1 MKPDH
6 YQRDQA
12 LAAEYVLGT
21 LSGLARRRFE
31 TWMMESERLRRRVW
45 YWERRLAP
53 LNAGLA
59 PVAPPEA
66 VWLGINETLRR
77 RPRRRALWAA
87 LVGGLAAAA
96 LVAAV
101 LLVAR
106 PFQSSLGPRYL
117 GVVQNNSGQPLWVV
131 ESRPDSDSL
140 KVRGIRAGDA
150 GPGKD
155 YELWIL
161 PRSGPP
167 QPLGV
172 LPGDKGARDIQLSG
186 SESQALRASGR
197 LAISLE
203 KRGGSLTGRPQGPVL
218 YQFHLLRIPP
228 RLNG

>member
-1 MKPDH
+1 MKPDQ

-21 LSGLARRRFE
+21 LSGPARRRFE
-31 TWMMESERLRRRVW
+31 VWMMESERLRRRVW

-53 LNAGLA
+53 LNAALK
-59 PVAPPEA
+59 PVTPPKA
-66 VWLGINETLRR
+66 VWSGVDRKLRDRPWRR
-77 RPRRRALWAA
+77 RLWPG
-87 LVGGLAAAA
+87 LVAGLAAAA
-96 LVAAV
+96 VVATV
-101 LLVAR
+101 LLMAR
-106 PFQSSLGPRYL
+106 PLHSPSGPLYL
-117 GVVQNNSGQPLWVV
+117 GVVQNSSGQPLWVV

-140 KVRGIRAGDA
+140 NIRRVRAGDA

-167 QPLGV
+167 RSLGV
-172 LPGDKGARDIQLSG
+172 LPGNTSDRDIEL
-186 SESQALRASGR
+186 SESQDQALRLSGR

-203 KRGGSLTGRPQGPVL
+203 RQGGSPTGRPQGPVL
-218 YQFHLLRIPP
+218 YQFHLLRIQS

>member
-1 MKPDH
+1 MKADRFE
-6 YQRDQA
+6 RDQA

-21 LSGLARRRFE
+21 LSGRARRRFE

-53 LNAGLA
+53 LNAALQ
-59 PVAPPEA
+59 PVAPPKA
-66 VWLGINETLRR
+66 VWSGIQARLEHGRDRRGLRR
-77 RPRRRALWAA
+77 G
-87 LVGGLAAAA
+87 LVVSLAAAA
-96 LVAAV
+96 MVVAV
-101 LLVAR
+101 LLAAR
-106 PFQSSLGPRYL
+106 PFQHSPGPLYL
-117 GVVQNNSGQPLWVV
+117 GVVQNASGQPLWVV

-140 KVRGIRAGDA
+140 VVRGVKPGDA

-167 QPLGV
+167 QSLGV
-172 LPGDKGARDIQLSG
+172 LPGNRGNRDIELSRR
-186 SESQALRASGR
+186 QDRALRLSGR

-203 KRGGSLTGRPQGPVL
+203 RQGGSPTGLPQGPVL
-218 YQFHLLRIPP
+218 YQFHLLRIQP